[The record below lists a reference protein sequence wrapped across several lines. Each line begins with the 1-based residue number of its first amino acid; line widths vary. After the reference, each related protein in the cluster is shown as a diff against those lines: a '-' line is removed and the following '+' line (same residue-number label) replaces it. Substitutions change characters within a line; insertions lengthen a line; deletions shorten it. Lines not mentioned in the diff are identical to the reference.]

1 MKRVASLPLQD
12 SMARSI
18 MRGNARLA
26 ETQRQLSTGKK
37 SDTYA
42 GLGADAIRTVTAR
55 ALLVKTD
62 THVAVSR
69 QLGTKLTIYD
79 SYLTQMETNLSG
91 LREAVASGLGTQ
103 VTVGL
108 QTTLE
113 ASFAEFANALNAM
126 DGAEPLFAGSRT
138 DGPVFTPQTLGDVMT
153 TTNADAFQSDTVR
166 QSARV
171 GDTVTVE
178 YGVDARSIGTDVLD
192 AYRTLAAQAPYSEFP
207 TATQLT
213 ALGDALA
220 QLDAGLTALRAANG
234 ENGRAQNR
242 VETLGLR
249 AETRKIMLSDVIS
262 RSEDVNLADVATS
275 LATQKTALEASYSV
289 FSKLSGLNLTN
300 YLR

>member
-1 MKRVASLPLQD
+1 MKRVATLPLQET
-12 SMARSI
+12 MAKSI
-18 MRGNARLA
+18 MRANTKLA
-26 ETQRQLSTGKK
+26 DTQRQLSTGKK

-55 ALLVKTD
+55 ALLVKTE

-79 SYLTQMETNLSG
+79 SYLGQMEKGLSN
-91 LREAVASGLGTQ
+91 LREAVASGLGTK

-108 QTTLE
+108 QMTLE
-113 ASFAEFANALNAM
+113 ATFGEFANSLNAQ

-138 DGPVFTPQTLGDVMT
+138 DGPVFTPTSLADVMT
-153 TTNADAFQSDTVR
+153 TTNADAFKSDTVR

-178 YGVDARSIGTDVLD
+178 YGVDARSIGTDFLD
-192 AYRTLAAQAPYSEFP
+192 AFRTLAAEAPYGEFP

-213 ALGDALA
+213 ALENALG
-220 QLDAGLTALRAANG
+220 QLDAGLANLRAANG
-234 ENGRAQNR
+234 ENGRIQNR

-249 AETRKIMLSDVIS
+249 AETRIIMLNDVIS

-289 FSKLSGLNLTN
+289 FAKLSGLNLAN